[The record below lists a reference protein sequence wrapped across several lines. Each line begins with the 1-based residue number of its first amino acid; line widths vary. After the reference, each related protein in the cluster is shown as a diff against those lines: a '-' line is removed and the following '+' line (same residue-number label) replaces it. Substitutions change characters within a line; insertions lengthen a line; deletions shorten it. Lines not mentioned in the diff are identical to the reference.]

1 MVTASQRLQNTWKVL
16 AGTDTLLT
24 HPLRGMRRAV
34 QAFYKRFSGLERAQ
48 MSDRQGADA
57 RRDATSGQFVC
68 FQCPGAGALDQ
79 ETSGSAPS
87 ASTSTRSTHVC
98 RRSQLG
104 AVYHG
109 PSWSETWVSFAT
121 TKQRQLPVDPG
132 VIGPAEL

>member
-48 MSDRQGADA
+48 MSDRQGAYA

-68 FQCPGAGALDQ
+68 FQCPGASALI
-79 ETSGSAPS
+79 
-87 ASTSTRSTHVC
+87 RRFLV
-98 RRSQLG
+98 RSQEG
-104 AVYHG
+104 
-109 PSWSETWVSFAT
+109 
-121 TKQRQLPVDPG
+121 QLQARCDDTG
-132 VIGPAEL
+132 CIDSR